1 MEIVCSVN
9 KGGFPIIMV
18 AIYAKIFVL
27 LGSWLHTV
35 RVEGGLNEGGVDWE
49 GPEIRY
55 GSVI

>member
-35 RVEGGLNEGGVDWE
+35 RVEGGLN
-49 GPEIRY
+49 
-55 GSVI
+55 